1 MNDIIRILGE
11 RWTYVYSSI
20 YYGIWSYNNETK
32 ELTTSN
38 VVSFSKEEIQEKIEE
53 LETLAKQ
60 PECDPS
66 VHTALTY
73 MLKIKEKI
81 N

>member
-1 MNDIIRILGE
+1 MNDVIRILGE

-20 YYGIWSYNNETK
+20 YYGLWSYNNETK
-32 ELTTSN
+32 ELNTSN
-38 VVSFSKEEIQEKIEE
+38 VVSFSKEEIQDKIEE
-53 LETLAKQ
+53 LKTLTLN
-60 PECDPS
+60 PDCDPS

-73 MLKIKEKI
+73 MLKIQEKI

>member
-53 LETLAKQ
+53 LENLAKQ

-66 VHTALTY
+66 VHAALTY

>member
-1 MNDIIRILGE
+1 
-11 RWTYVYSSI
+11 
-20 YYGIWSYNNETK
+20 
-32 ELTTSN
+32 
-38 VVSFSKEEIQEKIEE
+38 VSFSKEEIQEKIEE
-53 LETLAKQ
+53 LENLAKQ

-66 VHTALTY
+66 VHAALTY